1 MTVAPAHVIDALQG
15 LNALV
20 IGDAMLDC
28 YLEGEAGRICREAP
42 APIVDVAR
50 RTDAPGGAA
59 NTAANVAALGAHT
72 TLLGVTGGDAE
83 GDALRRVLS
92 QADVSLD
99 GLLAVRR
106 RQTLAKHR
114 VFASSHLLVRFD
126 QGRAEPLDARSERML
141 LARLRALYADMDAI
155 VVSDYAYGV
164 LTPALLRELS
174 SLRRRYPRTVIVD
187 SRNLPLFRHIRPTA
201 VKPNYDE
208 AIRLLGAERVDGPDA
223 RAEQMMSEGP
233 RLLDM
238 TGADIAAITL
248 DTDGALIFER
258 GAPPYRTY
266 AQRADGTRAAG
277 AGDTFVAALAL
288 ALAAGAGAT
297 VAAEIASTAA
307 AVVVARDGTTACS
320 GADLRERLAAGGK
333 FAADLNRLR
342 SHVESARE
350 RGQRIVFTNGCFDI
364 LHRGHITYLNR
375 AKALGDVLIVGV
387 NSDASVATLKGPG
400 RPVNTLE
407 DRIEVL
413 GALSCVDHV
422 VAFNEETPELLIRA
436 LRPDIYVKGGDYTIE
451 TLPEAP
457 LVASLGGAVRLL
469 PFVEDRSTTRIIE
482 RIRATEVSKGSR
494 NRKRA
499 RDTHTRTTTRR

>member
-1 MTVAPAHVIDALQG
+1 AR
-15 LNALV
+15 
-20 IGDAMLDC
+20 
-28 YLEGEAGRICREAP
+28 RICREAP

-59 NTAANVAALGAHT
+59 NTAANVAALGART
-72 TLLGVTGGDAE
+72 TLLAVTGDDAE
-83 GDALRRVLS
+83 GDALRRALAR
-92 QADVSLD
+92 ADVSLD
-99 GLLAVRR
+99 GLLTVRR

-126 QGRAEPLDARSERML
+126 QGRAEPLDAGSERTL
-141 LARLRALYADMDAI
+141 IARLRALYASMDAI

-164 LTPALLRELS
+164 IAPALLRELAT
-174 SLRRRYPRTVIVD
+174 LRRKHPRTVVVD
-187 SRNLPLFRHIRPTA
+187 SRNLPLFRHLRPTA

-208 AIRLLGAERVDGPDA
+208 AVRLLGAGRVEGPDA

-307 AVVVARDGTTACS
+307 AVVVARDGTSACS
-320 GADLRERLAAGGK
+320 AADLRGRLAAGGK
-333 FAADLNRLR
+333 FAVDLARLR
-342 SHVESARE
+342 SHVQAARE

-387 NSDASVATLKGPG
+387 NSDASVAALKGPG

-407 DRIEVL
+407 DRVEVL

-422 VAFNEETPELLIRA
+422 VAFDEATPERLIRA

-457 LVASLGGAVRLL
+457 LVESLGGAVRLL

-482 RIRATEVSKGSR
+482 RIRGTDAPGGDTQSSAS
-494 NRKRA
+494 A
-499 RDTHTRTTTRR
+499 RRRTRGR